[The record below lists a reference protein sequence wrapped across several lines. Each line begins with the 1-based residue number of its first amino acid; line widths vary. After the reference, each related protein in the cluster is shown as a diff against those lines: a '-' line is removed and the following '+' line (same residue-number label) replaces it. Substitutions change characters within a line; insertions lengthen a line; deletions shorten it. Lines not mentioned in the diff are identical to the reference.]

1 MDKEGEIH
9 LSWLQIPTSELPYK
23 DLMLYILPAVMVR
36 MGRATLCICV
46 YHPFSIK
53 TSWKVCDSL
62 TCEETN
68 ATFSDLPSMSQCG
81 RVKR

>member
-1 MDKEGEIH
+1 MDKKGEIH

-23 DLMLYILPAVMVR
+23 DLMLYILPEVMVR
-36 MGRATLCICV
+36 MGRATLCII
-46 YHPFSIK
+46 FSIK
-53 TSWKVCDSL
+53 TSWKVCGSL

-68 ATFSDLPSMSQCG
+68 VTFSDLPSMSQRG

>member
-23 DLMLYILPAVMVR
+23 DLMLYILLAVMVR

-53 TSWKVCDSL
+53 TSW
-62 TCEETN
+62 
-68 ATFSDLPSMSQCG
+68 
-81 RVKR
+81 